1 MAGKQIEL
9 KDYRVHWKKRI
20 GAGGQSSVYE
30 AYKGEIKYA
39 AKCIQ
44 NKTVKALMD
53 SELLVYQ
60 KSKTHNNVI
69 KILDFCDWEEG
80 NSAWIF
86 MEFCNYGSLNDYFEN
101 FPRQFSERK
110 VKLNF
115 MLQISAGI
123 KFLHELRLIHRDIKP
138 SNVLLTDERGNI
150 VVKISDFGVSRDDT
164 ATSTKTV
171 VGTLQFCAPEL
182 WPFDESMPRKYNAK
196 IDIFALGLTFLTI
209 VQEDCNKLGL
219 IPKVKGLT
227 KSQESLVIGHLM
239 YIRKEDGNPPLIV
252 VAEGPGDDE
261 FMTVAKSIIREATL
275 VDPKERVS
283 AEYIYQKLAA
293 LVVKQVGE

>member
-9 KDYRVHWKKRI
+9 KDYRVHWNRRI
-20 GAGGQSSVYE
+20 GKGGQSSVYE
-30 AYKGEIKYA
+30 AYKGETKYA

-44 NKTVKALMD
+44 NKTVKSLMD

-86 MEFCNYGSLNDYFEN
+86 MEFCNYGSLNDYFRN
-101 FPRQFSERK
+101 FPLRFSENK

-123 KFLHELRLIHRDIKP
+123 KFLHELKLIHRDIKP

-150 VVKISDFGVSRDDT
+150 VVKISDCGVSRDDT
-164 ATSTKTV
+164 DTSTKTV

-182 WPFDESMPRKYNAK
+182 WPFDESIPRKYNAK

-209 VQEDCNKLGL
+209 IQEDCNNRGL

-227 KSQESLVIGHLM
+227 KSQESLAIGHLM
-239 YIRKEDGNPPLIV
+239 YIRKEDGDPPLNV
-252 VAEGPGDDE
+252 MAEEPGDDE
-261 FMTVAKSIIREATL
+261 FMTVAKSIIRKATL

-283 AEYIYQKLAA
+283 AEYIYQKLTA
-293 LVVKQVGE
+293 LVVKQVGK